1 MTDREKEIV
10 VDGDEPAEPETGVC
24 PECLGT
30 GVIVEPS
37 PDGGAGYARPCECT
51 RELIDVDPLSAAG
64 VPDHY
69 KHYTL
74 GSFKIIKGADASLA
88 RSKKVAEEFAA
99 LYPNV
104 SIGLLFSGPPGV
116 GKTHLAAGIAN
127 KLIKNAK
134 ASCLFVDFSDVLLS
148 LRNSFNNP
156 EISEES
162 LLRPL
167 REAEVL
173 FIDDLGSM
181 KISDWALDMLSNVI
195 NTRYKYGRILIAT
208 TNFLDTASSAKG
220 QTLED
225 RIGHRLR
232 SRLFEM
238 CKTVYMAGNDF
249 RKHMQDRPI
258 EKGF

>member
-1 MTDREKEIV
+1 MTNGKKEII
-10 VDGDEPAEPETGVC
+10 VDGDTPAEPERDVC

-30 GVIVEPS
+30 GVVVEPS
-37 PDGGAGYARPCECT
+37 PVGGAGYARPCICT
-51 RELIDVDPLSAAG
+51 RGVIEGDPLTAAG
-64 VPDHY
+64 IPDHY
-69 KHYTL
+69 RNCTL
-74 GSFKIIKGADASLA
+74 ESFKIVKNADSSLVNA
-88 RSKKVAEEFAA
+88 KRVAEEFAL

-104 SIGLLFSGPPGV
+104 DIGLLFSGPPGV
-116 GKTHLAAGIAN
+116 GKTHLAAGIASR
-127 KLIKNAK
+127 LIKTGK
-134 ASCLFVDFSDVLLS
+134 ARCLFVDFSDVLLA
-148 LRNSFNNP
+148 LKNSFNNP

-167 REAEVL
+167 RVARVL

-195 NTRYKYGRILIAT
+195 NSRYKYGRVLVAT
-208 TNFLDTASSAKG
+208 TNFPDETFSIKN

-238 CKTVYMAGNDF
+238 CKTVRMAGEDF
-249 RKHMQDRPI
+249 RKPMQDRPI